1 MRGRRQIDEQ
11 LAALVA
17 AGVPFV
23 QAAQR
28 LGISETTAFRRAKE
42 PWFRERVSQ
51 LRRQATD
58 QAVGLLAEALA
69 EAVAR
74 LRDLMRQTESLS
86 VAQRAAVAVL
96 EFGLRAQ
103 ALTDLETRIQH
114 LEQQSGATDEPSQFE
129 AAD

>member
-17 AGVPFV
+17 TGVPFG

-51 LRRQATD
+51 LRRQASD
-58 QAVGLLAEALA
+58 QAIGLLAEAMT
-69 EAVAR
+69 EAVVR
-74 LRDLMRQTESLS
+74 LRDLMRQTESLP
-86 VAQRAAVAVL
+86 VAQRAAVALL
-96 EFGLRAQ
+96 EFGLRACTL
-103 ALTDLETRIQH
+103 ADLEARVQH
-114 LEQQSGATDEPSQFE
+114 LEQSGETDEPSQFE
-129 AAD
+129 EAR